1 MEHERSVADV
11 DWCEKRLKAL
21 RLSLN
26 REMGVVR
33 KDLARHRARVEEL
46 QSQIAELEKPK
57 EGES

>member
-1 MEHERSVADV
+1 MADV